1 MNKFILFEFMTK
13 TPAAELHLIKL
24 VLDTCIKHNTTLE
37 EMKDLSEVLGKELG
51 RRHEAVDV
59 EG

>member
-24 VLDTCIKHNTTLE
+24 VLDTCIKHNTTLG
-37 EMKDLSEVLGKELG
+37 EMKDLSEILGKELG
-51 RRHEAVDV
+51 RRYESTNPQ
-59 EG
+59 G